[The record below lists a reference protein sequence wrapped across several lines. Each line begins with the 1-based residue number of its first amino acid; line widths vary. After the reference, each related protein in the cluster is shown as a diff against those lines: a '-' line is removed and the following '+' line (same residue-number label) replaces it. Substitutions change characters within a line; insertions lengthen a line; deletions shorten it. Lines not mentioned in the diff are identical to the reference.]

1 MLWKLEDWQ
10 YPCYNINNG
19 RCKALLKWNNSKNI
33 IYEETTNN
41 IIPILSLKRPHS
53 RAFHLSIILIILI
66 FITQFHLISFNYI
79 KSSYYNEL
87 KNDII
92 RTELRYTTI
101 YLYIGSTIS
110 RAIFGYIADR
120 IGIRISYCILIFLSV
135 LFGISNIIFDNPIL
149 KILNGIISGGFVLS
163 ELWVITMF
171 DTNILG
177 VTTGI
182 LGGVGNFGIGII
194 YIINYTLISS
204 IDEKL
209 LIYYIYWPYILLLLT
224 IYPIYYLSDDCP
236 YGNYIELKKLYNENE
251 NIENI
256 ENIDNTIYSN
266 NNTNYSLDNNI
277 NIENIVVDI
286 SFSKSKC
293 FNVFKNI
300 KLLAIC
306 LTYLYSFGIELT
318 IYSNLPILLKIE
330 DSISLN
336 KKILLVFAFSAI
348 NLLGRPIG
356 GYISDKNYEL
366 FKIIGKIKIILIFLS
381 STTLCGT
388 ILNNFMQS
396 LNSSDEKYSQLLL
409 LIILWSFSNNLL
421 QGTIIGVIP
430 HMDSSNMGVVLG
442 SIASFG
448 SIGGILGNIIFMYY
462 DDYTSLKIIN
472 IFGVITFMINTF
484 ILL

>member
-19 RCKALLKWNNSKNI
+19 RCKALLKWNNAKNI

-53 RAFHLSIILIILI
+53 RAFHLSLLLIILI

-79 KSSYYNEL
+79 KSSYYDEL

-92 RTELRYTTI
+92 RKELRYTTI

-110 RAIFGYIADR
+110 RAIFGYVADR
-120 IGIRISYCILIFLSV
+120 IGIRISYCILILLSV
-135 LFGISNIIFDNPIL
+135 LFGILNINFDNPIL
-149 KILNGIISGGFVLS
+149 QILNGVISGGFVLS

-177 VTTGI
+177 ITTGI
-182 LGGVGNFGIGII
+182 LGGIGNFGIGMI
-194 YIINYTLISS
+194 YIINYSIISNVN
-204 IDEKL
+204 EKYL
-209 LIYYIYWPYILLLLT
+209 NYYIYWPYILLLFI
-224 IYPIYYLSDDCP
+224 IYPVYYLSDDCP
-236 YGNYIELKKLYNENE
+236 YGNYIELKKKYIE

-266 NNTNYSLDNNI
+266 GNTNYSLDNNI

-286 SFSKSKC
+286 SFSKAKC

-300 KLLAIC
+300 KLLALC

-318 IYSNLPILLKIE
+318 IYSNLPILLKID

-366 FKIIGKIKIILIFLS
+366 FKIIGKIKIILIFIT
-381 STTLCGT
+381 STVLCGL

-396 LNSSDEKYSQLLL
+396 LNSNDEKYSHLLL

-421 QGTIIGVIP
+421 QGTIIGIIP
-430 HMDSSNMGVVLG
+430 HMDSLNMGVILG
-442 SIASFG
+442 IIASFG
-448 SIGGILGNIIFMYY
+448 SIGGIIGNIIFIQY
-462 DDYTSLKIIN
+462 DDQTSLKIIN
-472 IFGVITFMINTF
+472 ICGVITFMINTF
-484 ILL
+484 VLL

>member
-1 MLWKLEDWQ
+1 M
-10 YPCYNINNG
+10 
-19 RCKALLKWNNSKNI
+19 
-33 IYEETTNN
+33 
-41 IIPILSLKRPHS
+41 
-53 RAFHLSIILIILI
+53 
-66 FITQFHLISFNYI
+66 
-79 KSSYYNEL
+79 
-87 KNDII
+87 
-92 RTELRYTTI
+92 
-101 YLYIGSTIS
+101 
-110 RAIFGYIADR
+110 
-120 IGIRISYCILIFLSV
+120 
-135 LFGISNIIFDNPIL
+135 
-149 KILNGIISGGFVLS
+149 
-163 ELWVITMF
+163 
-171 DTNILG
+171 
-177 VTTGI
+177 
-182 LGGVGNFGIGII
+182 
-194 YIINYTLISS
+194 
-204 IDEKL
+204 
-209 LIYYIYWPYILLLLT
+209 
-224 IYPIYYLSDDCP
+224 
-236 YGNYIELKKLYNENE
+236 
-251 NIENI
+251 
-256 ENIDNTIYSN
+256 
-266 NNTNYSLDNNI
+266 DNNI

-366 FKIIGKIKIILIFLS
+366 FKIIGKIKIILIFIS

-396 LNSSDEKYSQLLL
+396 LNSSDEKYSHLLL

-442 SIASFG
+442 IIASFG
-448 SIGGILGNIIFMYY
+448 SIGGIIGNIIFMYY